1 MTWDISYLFEALTA
15 VGLLALHEVALS
27 AEQLIAVE
35 ARKVGH
41 VPAAT
46 LRLRALVRKDDLVAG
61 GTPRLVELR
70 VVTTTVHLFVFKS
83 IIIKTITF

>member
-1 MTWDISYLFEALTA
+1 LTWGISYLFEALTA

-46 LRLRALVRKDDLVAG
+46 LRLRAP
-61 GTPRLVELR
+61 PRLVELR